1 MIYAF
6 NSGWRIFCFPF
17 FRTFGIFSTLI
28 QQILVQLREALNA
41 RTENYYQTFALDT
54 GDAANVSDGTA
65 SAQ

>member
-6 NSGWRIFCFPF
+6 NSGRRISCSLF
-17 FRTFGIFSTLI
+17 FRTFGMFSTLI

-54 GDAANVSDGTA
+54 GDAVNVNDGTV